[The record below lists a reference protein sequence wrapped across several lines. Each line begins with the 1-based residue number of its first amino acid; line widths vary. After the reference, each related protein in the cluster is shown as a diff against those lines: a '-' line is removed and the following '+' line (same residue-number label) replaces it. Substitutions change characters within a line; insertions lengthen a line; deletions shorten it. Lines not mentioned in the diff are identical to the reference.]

1 MCWGVKGMDYLC
13 NEDPDV
19 EGTSEVKEESACVPT
34 ANYFRL
40 VFLGG
45 PLWVVCY
52 EFLLNTKETVTGLP
66 R

>member
-1 MCWGVKGMDYLC
+1 
-13 NEDPDV
+13 V